1 MVGTYINTLDLQE
14 ELEEF
19 SEEEKKRLEKI
30 KIDANFQTEA
40 DLHGFANALPL
51 TGDNLTQAR
60 KIALNWGCWTYR
72 GKTGDTERAEFYEK
86 KYKEAKATLIDMLKL
101 TQTSAKSIPSV
112 VSNNG
117 PWRYGSIGSNG

>member
-1 MVGTYINTLDLQE
+1 MVGTYISTLDLQE

-30 KIDANFQTEA
+30 KTDANFQTEA
-40 DLHGFANALPL
+40 DIQGFADTLPL
-51 TGDNLTQAR
+51 TGDNLSQAR
-60 KIALNWGCWTYR
+60 KVALNWGAWTYK
-72 GKTGDTERAEFYEK
+72 GKTADMERAEFYEK

-101 TQTSAKSIPSV
+101 TQTSAKSIPSN
-112 VSNNG
+112 VSNDG